1 MPIYK
6 TGKTGVMSGGTAKN
20 TRAKPPKS
28 APGIGR
34 KGSTGLVDFTTGVGS
49 GKNPPVRKPGTGLTS
64 FTPTGP
70 SIKRATPKKANPD
83 MPKQNGPGKRTAS
96 PPRTGRK

>member
-6 TGKTGVMSGGTAKN
+6 TGKTGVMSGGTSKKAI
-20 TRAKPPKS
+20 AKPPKS
-28 APGIGR
+28 APGIDR
-34 KGSTGLVDFTTGVGS
+34 KGSTGFTDFTTGVGS
-49 GKNPPVRKPGTGLTS
+49 GKAPPNMKRVTTKNP
-64 FTPTGP
+64 
-70 SIKRATPKKANPD
+70 NPD